1 VILSRF
7 SYRYRDANNFKVERT
22 VLLQGSLSAVE
33 LDEINAL
40 LFDGEW
46 FVPEQVGLPPL
57 QAALYHFSNGPT
69 DADHPL
75 HEFVELAECEFP
87 SLENGHEPF
96 DCAALLE
103 RFRLIGGK
111 WDHSFESTFL
121 K

>member
-46 FVPEQVGLPPL
+46 FVPEQVGLAPL

-75 HEFVELAECEFP
+75 HEFVELAECEVFD
-87 SLENGHEPF
+87 SESAHELS
-96 DCAALLE
+96 DCASLLE
-103 RFRLIGGK
+103 RFRLVGGQRGPVV
-111 WDHSFESTFL
+111 
-121 K
+121 